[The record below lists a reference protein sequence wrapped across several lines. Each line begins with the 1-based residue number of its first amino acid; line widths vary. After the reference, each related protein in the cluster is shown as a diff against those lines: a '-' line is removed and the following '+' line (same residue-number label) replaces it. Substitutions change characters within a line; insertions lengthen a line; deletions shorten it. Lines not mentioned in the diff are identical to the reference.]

1 MVEFVGRKSS
11 QFAEILKLL
20 LLTQDFTWAKQSMVD
35 LGRSG
40 SAEGLLEWSLFR
52 LRRHRL
58 HRFHLGRHQHA
69 HYFIPQHS
77 PPCRHLPPEKR
88 GPCEL
93 EFDKEEVKKWSAD
106 VLSNSSS

>member
-1 MVEFVGRKSS
+1 MMRLVAFVAFLACALELSVSS
-11 QFAEILKLL
+11 TERRAESTTKFNI
-20 LLTQDFTWAKQSMVD
+20 A
-35 LGRSG
+35 
-40 SAEGLLEWSLFR
+40 AR

-88 GPCEL
+88 SACEL
-93 EFDKEEVKKWSAD
+93 EFDKEEVKKWSAGPREGKIATIALQVD
-106 VLSNSSS
+106 G

>member
-1 MVEFVGRKSS
+1 MRVIAFLTLVASALELSASSTEGR
-11 QFAEILKLL
+11 AESKTAFNIR
-20 LLTQDFTWAKQSMVD
+20 A
-35 LGRSG
+35 
-40 SAEGLLEWSLFR
+40 R

-93 EFDKEEVKKWSAD
+93 EFDKEEVKKWSAGERKGKITTVQLQVD
-106 VLSNSSS
+106 G